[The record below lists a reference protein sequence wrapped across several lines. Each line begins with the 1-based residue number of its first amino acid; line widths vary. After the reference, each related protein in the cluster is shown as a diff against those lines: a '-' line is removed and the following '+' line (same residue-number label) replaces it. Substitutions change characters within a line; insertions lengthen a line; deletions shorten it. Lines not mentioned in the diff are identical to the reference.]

1 MEKQGEHGLVVDA
14 MEIMEILPHRYPM
27 LLIDTVLEYKAGVYT
42 VAKKQFTYGE
52 AYFQGH
58 YPENPIVPGTILL
71 EGLSQ
76 TATFAILSGEK
87 RGGQSALYR
96 SKQIAL
102 FQGGRSG
109 RLRYLQ
115 GGDYKEQ
122 TWTLERERRGRIGR
136 AGVYQCGNDICK
148 WKRCIGTQQEG

>member
-1 MEKQGEHGLVVDA
+1 MDT
-14 MEIMEILPHRYPM
+14 MEIMKILPHRYPM
-27 LLIDTVLEYKAGVYT
+27 LLIDTVLEYEAGVYA

-87 RGGQSALYR
+87 RGGSL
-96 SKQIAL
+96 L
-102 FQGGRSG
+102 FTGVN
-109 RLRYLQ
+109 RLRFFKKAVP
-115 GGDYKEQ
+115 GDCVTYRAEIIKNRHGLWSVNGEGV
-122 TWTLERERRGRIGR
+122 LEGQVCISAEMTFVNGN
-136 AGVYQCGNDICK
+136 GV
-148 WKRCIGTQQEG
+148 